1 MCHCYFFWGI
11 PSNSPVAIELFPST
25 PLLLLCV
32 FLLNEIVLL
41 LLFPCNPILF
51 LFNYRCDSPAL
62 LFYFLDWRKKSHLA
76 GALKYQTDLIVFL
89 FNLCF
94 YAGWIFD
101 INPLFDGIA
110 FQKSVYCNA

>member
-11 PSNSPVAIELFPST
+11 PSTSPVAIELFPST
-25 PLLLLCV
+25 PILLLCV

-41 LLFPCNPILF
+41 LLFPCNSYFIF
-51 LFNYRCDSPAL
+51 INYRCDSPAL
-62 LFYFLDWRKKSHLA
+62 LFYFSDWRKKSHLA
-76 GALKYQTDLIVFL
+76 VALKYQIDLIVFL

-101 INPLFDGIA
+101 INALFYRIA
-110 FQKSVYCNA
+110 FQKSVNCNA